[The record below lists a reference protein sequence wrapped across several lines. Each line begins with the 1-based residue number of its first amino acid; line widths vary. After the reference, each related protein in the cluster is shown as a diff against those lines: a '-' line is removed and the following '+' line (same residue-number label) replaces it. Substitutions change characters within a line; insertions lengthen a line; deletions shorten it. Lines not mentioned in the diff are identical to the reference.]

1 MYSFLL
7 VLLILD
13 AIILGAAILLQSGKG
28 GGLAANF
35 GGASSSADSVIGTRQ
50 AGNLLTKASWWCG
63 GVFLGLAFV
72 LQLMS
77 SRSAAPKSVLDKI
90 AAPPAA
96 PASSSPVT
104 GNGAAPASPLTQP
117 AAPATAPATTTPPS
131 KP

>member
-1 MYSFLL
+1 MYTFLL

-13 AIILGAAILLQSGKG
+13 ALVLATAILLQSGKG

-35 GGASSSADSVIGTRQ
+35 GGASSSSDSVMGTRQ

-63 GVFLGLAFV
+63 GIFLGLAFV

-90 AAPPAA
+90 AAPAPTQVAPPAGLTTPLTTQPPATPPVAA
-96 PASSSPVT
+96 P
-104 GNGAAPASPLTQP
+104 
-117 AAPATAPATTTPPS
+117 TTPPS

>member
-1 MYSFLL
+1 MYTFLL

-13 AIILGAAILLQSGKG
+13 ALVLATAILLQSGKG

-35 GGASSSADSVIGTRQ
+35 GGASSSSDSVMGTRQ

-63 GVFLGLAFV
+63 GIFLGLAFV

-90 AAPPAA
+90 AAPAPTAPPASGAATPLTTQPPVTPPAA
-96 PASSSPVT
+96 P
-104 GNGAAPASPLTQP
+104 
-117 AAPATAPATTTPPS
+117 TTTPPS